1 MQQILDVIRKI
12 EMLIATSAFV
22 LMVIVAF
29 LDVAL
34 RETTGTG
41 LDGAREAAVLLMILL
56 VMSGFGLATASG
68 RQLRPRFADNV
79 LPVAWRP
86 GVQRFGDLLSAMIFA
101 LLGVLA
107 LIFVAESVYL
117 REATPVLRIPSWLIQ
132 MVFPLAF
139 GQAMLRHLVYF
150 ARPDLKPVD
159 KLEIM
164 AAKLSREESPS

>member
-1 MQQILDVIRKI
+1 MQQILTIIRRI
-12 EMLIATSAFV
+12 ELVIATAAFV
-22 LMVIVAF
+22 LMVVVAF

-68 RQLRPRFADNV
+68 RQLRPRFADNL
-79 LPVAWRP
+79 LPEAWRP

-101 LLGVLA
+101 MLAVLA
-107 LIFVAESVYL
+107 LFFVAESIYL

-150 ARPDLKPVD
+150 ARPDLKPLD
-159 KLEIM
+159 NIEIM
-164 AAKLSREESPS
+164 AAKVSRQEPQP

>member
-1 MQQILDVIRKI
+1 MQLILNLIRRI
-12 EMLIATSAFV
+12 ELIIATMAFV
-22 LMVIVAF
+22 LMVAVAF

-56 VMSGFGLATASG
+56 VMSGFGLATAGG
-68 RQLRPRFADNV
+68 RQLRPRFTDGM
-79 LPVAWRP
+79 LPEAWQP
-86 GVQRFGDLLSAMIFA
+86 WVQRFGDLLSALIFA
-101 LLGVLA
+101 VLAVLA
-107 LIFVAESVYL
+107 LMFVAESLHL

-150 ARPDLKPVD
+150 ARPELKPIDSV
-159 KLEIM
+159 EIM
-164 AAKLSREESPS
+164 ASKVTREERRP

>member
-1 MQQILDVIRKI
+1 MQQLLKIIRQI
-12 EMLIATSAFV
+12 ELVIATGAFV

-68 RQLRPRFADNV
+68 RQLRPRFTDGL
-79 LPVAWRP
+79 LPEAWQP
-86 GVQRFGDLLSAMIFA
+86 AIQRFGDLLSAMIFA
-101 LLGVLA
+101 LLAVLA
-107 LIFVAESVYL
+107 LIFVAESIQL

-159 KLEIM
+159 NIEIM
-164 AAKLSREESPS
+164 AAKVTREEPGA

>member
-1 MQQILDVIRKI
+1 MQLILNLIRRI
-12 EMLIATSAFV
+12 ELIIATVAFV
-22 LMVIVAF
+22 LMVAVAF

-68 RQLRPRFADNV
+68 RQLRPRFTDGV
-79 LPVAWRP
+79 LPEAWQPR
-86 GVQRFGDLLSAMIFA
+86 VQRFGDLLSALIFA
-101 LLGVLA
+101 LLAVLA
-107 LIFVAESVYL
+107 LLFVVESLYL

-150 ARPDLKPVD
+150 ARPDLKPIDSV
-159 KLEIM
+159 EIM
-164 AAKLSREESPS
+164 AAKVTREEHRP

>member
-1 MQQILDVIRKI
+1 MQQILTIIRRI
-12 EMLIATSAFV
+12 ELVIATTAFI
-22 LMVIVAF
+22 LMVVVAF

-34 RETTGTG
+34 RETLGTG

-68 RQLRPRFADNV
+68 RQLRPRFTDGL
-79 LPVAWRP
+79 LPEAWQP
-86 GVQRFGDLLSAMIFA
+86 GLQRFGDLLSAMIFA

-107 LIFVAESVYL
+107 LIFVAESIQL

-159 KLEIM
+159 NIEIM
-164 AAKLSREESPS
+164 AAKVTREEPGA

>member
-1 MQQILDVIRKI
+1 MQQILDLIRKI
-12 EMLIATSAFV
+12 EMLIATCAFV

-41 LDGAREAAVLLMILL
+41 LDGARESAVLLMILL

-79 LPVAWRP
+79 LPAGWRP

-159 KLEIM
+159 NLEIM
-164 AAKLSREESPS
+164 AAKVSREETQS